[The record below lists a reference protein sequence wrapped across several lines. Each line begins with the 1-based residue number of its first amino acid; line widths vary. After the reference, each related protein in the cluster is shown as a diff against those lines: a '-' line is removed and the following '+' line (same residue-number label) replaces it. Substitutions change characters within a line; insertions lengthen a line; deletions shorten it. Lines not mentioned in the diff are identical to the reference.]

1 MRLINLIMRSH
12 AAGIIAVVWSDEL
25 LDEFRRV
32 LTDKKGVDPGRAA
45 EIAARVA
52 DWAPEGRLDP
62 ALYSLAVPTMSGP
75 DTADHVHAAAAAVGA
90 DVLLT
95 DNVRDFATE
104 DLGRCR
110 VLTPADLFAE
120 LAIEHAP
127 MFLRVLFETSR
138 QPHHHSGHRLSCSM
152 ICVPSG

>member
-52 DWAPEGRLDP
+52 D
-62 ALYSLAVPTMSGP
+62 
-75 DTADHVHAAAAAVGA
+75 
-90 DVLLT
+90 
-95 DNVRDFATE
+95 
-104 DLGRCR
+104 
-110 VLTPADLFAE
+110 
-120 LAIEHAP
+120 
-127 MFLRVLFETSR
+127 
-138 QPHHHSGHRLSCSM
+138 
-152 ICVPSG
+152 